1 MLVIFGNNW
10 IQKIPLTAKLDSAYG
25 LVQFWLSSE
34 FFSSIYFQI
43 GRHVVRLHIL
53 IICILRN
60 THQKASSYNFLS
72 QMSSSQSEE
81 QTLFFTC
88 EKKNDTTNQK
98 PQRYVSSASKFPP
111 FIGTWS
117 LQGLYSCFA
126 DIQWEKFLPKSFS
139 CKKKW
144 ETSRKLKWNSFVCFI
159 VDEENYRAPA
169 KQQQKTKNRTRRKI
183 DR

>member
-1 MLVIFGNNW
+1 MLVRFGNNW

-43 GRHVVRLHIL
+43 GRHIVRLHIL

-72 QMSSSQSEE
+72 QMSSSQSGD

-88 EKKNDTTNQK
+88 EKKKWYDQSEATEVCEFRVKIPAFYRHLKLTGPLQLLRRHSMRK
-98 PQRYVSSASKFPP
+98 VSSEEF
-111 FIGTWS
+111 F
-117 LQGLYSCFA
+117 LQ
-126 DIQWEKFLPKSFS
+126 
-139 CKKKW
+139 KKW

>member
-1 MLVIFGNNW
+1 MLVRFGNNW

-60 THQKASSYNFLS
+60 THQKASSHNFLS
-72 QMSSSQSEE
+72 QMRSSQSED

-88 EKKNDTTNQK
+88 AKKNDTTNQK
-98 PQRYVSSASKFPP
+98 PQRYVSSVSKFPP

-139 CKKKW
+139 CKKSEKHLGNW
-144 ETSRKLKWNSFVCFI
+144 SGIVSFVSLSMKKI
-159 VDEENYRAPA
+159 IERLQNHSR
-169 KQQQKTKNRTRRKI
+169 RRKTEQ
-183 DR
+183 DVR